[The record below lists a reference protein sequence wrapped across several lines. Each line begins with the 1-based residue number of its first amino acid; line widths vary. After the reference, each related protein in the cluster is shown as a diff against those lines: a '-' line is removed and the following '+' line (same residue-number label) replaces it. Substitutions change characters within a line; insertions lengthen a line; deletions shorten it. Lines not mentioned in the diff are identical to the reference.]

1 MHPLLQRLQGGDRRS
16 IGKSREVVNRVLADP
31 ELFGIVFGGMTD
43 DDPLV
48 RMRSADAAEKI
59 AALRPDLLQSY
70 KRRLLREVAPIEQ
83 QEVRWHVAQLI
94 SRIKLSRT
102 ERRIAVE
109 ILSRYLKDDSRIV
122 RTFALQGLADLAV
135 QDAYL
140 RPGIVRT
147 LKRLT
152 RTGSPAMRSRG
163 RKLLQKLDTKKEKE
177 IALRRKRIL

>member
-1 MHPLLQRLQGGDRRS
+1 MHPLLQMLLGGDRRS
-16 IGKSREVVNRVLADP
+16 IGKSREVVDRVLAEP

-59 AALRPDLLQSY
+59 AALRPDLLQPY

-94 SRIKLSRT
+94 PRLKLNRT
-102 ERRIAVE
+102 DRRTAAE
-109 ILSRYLKDDSRIV
+109 ILSRYLKDESRIV
-122 RTFALQGLADLAV
+122 KTFAMQALADLAE
-135 QDAYL
+135 QDADL
-140 RPGIVRT
+140 RPGIVRA

-163 RKLLQKLDTKKEKE
+163 RKLLRNLDPG
-177 IALRRKRIL
+177 

>member
-1 MHPLLQRLQGGDRRS
+1 MHPLLQMLQGGDRRS
-16 IGKSREVVNRVLADP
+16 IGKSREVVDRVLEDP
-31 ELFGIVFGGMTD
+31 GMFGIVFDGMTD

-59 AALRPDLLQSY
+59 TILRPDLLQPY

-94 SRIKLSRT
+94 SRIKINHR
-102 ERRIAVE
+102 ERRTAAE
-109 ILSRYLKDDSRIV
+109 ILTQYLKDDSRIV
-122 RTFALQGLADLAV
+122 KTFAMQALADLAE
-135 QDAYL
+135 QDADL

-163 RKLLQKLDTKKEKE
+163 RKV
-177 IALRRKRIL
+177 LRNLNPG